1 MVFRETIPHASFFCH
16 FSHHFFLDNRRV
28 VCSIAHPVGENIR
41 HGQKKNGK
49 HKEIQLS
56 VLVLLLLCTGLP
68 DA

>member
-1 MVFRETIPHASFFCH
+1 MRLPFGKYQAWAE
-16 FSHHFFLDNRRV
+16 
-28 VCSIAHPVGENIR
+28 E
-41 HGQKKNGK
+41 NGK